1 MRKLSLIIIFV
12 SVIIL
17 NVYLNYR
24 IEYLTR
30 SEYKSLIDRNV
41 ERLKSD
47 ELNEKIKHLN
57 DECKDSGGIEKK
69 KCRKKYLDFCI
80 ENADYHK
87 KNAEENAKDNGSS
100 LCTLYN
106 KDSSEIFVS
115 LCGRAYG
122 KTTPEKMK
130 QQIKDSCNRPIDMAD
145 GDYINNSE
153 EDRIKKKFKEKNYAY
168 AKPSDDS
175 SAFNDPE
182 TKNNNKNDNCNRIRN
197 MTKSQWKKKYED
209 LKTKKLNLNKN
220 IYKYLKKELEK
231 TEPTNCS
238 MFKGYSGVPCD
249 SCDGCMW
256 IGDECVEDKFSSSM
270 NF

>member
-47 ELNEKIKHLN
+47 ELNKKIKHLN
-57 DECKDSGGIEKK
+57 NKCKKKGGIENPE
-69 KCRKKYLDFCI
+69 CRKKYLDFCI
-80 ENADYHK
+80 ENADYHE
-87 KNAEENAKDNGSS
+87 KNAEENAEDNGSS

-106 KDSSEIFVS
+106 KESSEIFVS

-122 KTTPEKMK
+122 ETTPEKMK

-145 GDYINNSE
+145 GDYINNSS
-153 EDRIKKKFKEKNYAY
+153 EDRIKKNFKEKFYSSAN
-168 AKPSDDS
+168 PGHDS
-175 SAFNDPE
+175 SAFNDLE
-182 TKNNNKNDNCNRIRN
+182 SKNNNEYDNCNRIRN
-197 MTKSQWKKKYED
+197 MAKYQWEKKY
-209 LKTKKLNLNKN
+209 
-220 IYKYLKKELEK
+220 
-231 TEPTNCS
+231 
-238 MFKGYSGVPCD
+238 
-249 SCDGCMW
+249 
-256 IGDECVEDKFSSSM
+256 
-270 NF
+270 

>member
-24 IEYLTR
+24 IEYLTK
-30 SEYKSLIDRNV
+30 SKSLIDRNV

-47 ELNEKIKHLN
+47 ELNKKIKDLN
-57 DECKDSGGIEKK
+57 NECKKKGGIEDKE
-69 KCRKKYLDFCI
+69 CRKKYLDFCI
-80 ENADYHK
+80 ENADYHE
-87 KNAEENAKDNGSS
+87 KNAEENAEDNGSS

-106 KDSSEIFVS
+106 KNSSEIFVS

-122 KTTPEKMK
+122 NKPSEEIK
-130 QQIKDSCNRPIDMAD
+130 QQIIDSCNRDVDMET
-145 GDYINNSE
+145 GDYIDNNGEDFIKQKFE
-153 EDRIKKKFKEKNYAY
+153 EKIYKLAR
-168 AKPSDDS
+168 PSYDS

-182 TKNNNKNDNCNRIRN
+182 SKNNNESDNCNRIRN
-197 MTKSQWKKKYED
+197 MAKSQWKKKYED
-209 LKTKKLNLNKN
+209 LKKLNLNDNTYNYFKN
-220 IYKYLKKELEK
+220 ELKKTK
-231 TEPTNCS
+231 PTNCS
-238 MFKGYSGVPCD
+238 MFKEYSGVPCD

>member
-57 DECKDSGGIEKK
+57 NKCKKKGGIENPE
-69 KCRKKYLDFCI
+69 CRKKYLDFCI
-80 ENADYHK
+80 ENADYHGENEEDNGE
-87 KNAEENAKDNGSS
+87 NAEDNGSS

-106 KDSSEIFVS
+106 KESSEIFVS

-122 KTTPEKMK
+122 ETTPEKMK
-130 QQIKDSCNRPIDMAD
+130 QQIKDRCNRPIDMAD
-145 GDYINNSE
+145 GDYIDNDGE
-153 EDRIKKKFKEKNYAY
+153 EKIKKNFEEKIYAY
-168 AKPSDDS
+168 ARPTYDS
-175 SAFNDPE
+175 SAFNVPE
-182 TKNNNKNDNCNRIRN
+182 SKNNNEYDNCNKIRN
-197 MTKSQWKKKYED
+197 MAKYQWEKKYED
-209 LKTKKLNLNKN
+209 LEEKKSNLSENTYNYFKNELKKTKPN
-220 IYKYLKKELEK
+220 
-231 TEPTNCS
+231 NCS
-238 MFKGYSGVPCD
+238 MFKEYSGVPCD

-256 IGDECVEDKFSSSM
+256 IGDKCVED
-270 NF
+270 